1 MENLIIVLQ
10 KNVTD
15 LAEQVGGVE
24 EDVVTVKSNVQRN
37 FDKIISLA
45 KNVES
50 QEVIMNGNLAM
61 NNKQITQIQSTME
74 RLSENL
80 DKVSDVVVEV
90 NCTLEESVADIKTTM
105 SESLADTQTIMTEAI
120 EDVNKTLA
128 ESTSFTSTN
137 VKLRLRFD
145 VHLTFH

>member
-80 DKVSDVVVEV
+80 DKVSDNVVEV
-90 NCTLEESVADIKTTM
+90 NSTLEESLADIKTNM
-105 SESLADTQTIMTEAI
+105 KISILAHVLKFTIKVEIKLYYAELLYLKFYPMARFSFA
-120 EDVNKTLA
+120 TLR
-128 ESTSFTSTN
+128 TP
-137 VKLRLRFD
+137 LP
-145 VHLTFH
+145 